1 MADRTLCDSPD
12 LGKVFALG
20 CATLMPAGVE
30 PKEHK
35 RDPRLGEFCHMED
48 PALLDFDEDHVLASI
63 LPELVYHRSVAKA
76 NIQHAAQI
84 YKQRYDAKNRVRP
97 HTFSVG
103 DQVWV
108 RTSRPSGQA
117 VGKTDKANRGPYR
130 IMDVV
135 GRVLF
140 KLQDVQTGAT
150 LASLKHG
157 DALTHCPSEVDSDLR
172 VLQERHGDPPNAQGQ
187 GQGGD
192 GGREIGRDFQRPD
205 PGDETGLPAQA
216 RGHDHSVSV
225 KQGTDH
231 VQEIRMLPHMQK
243 TRKVAQKQK
252 AKAGESATGPARPQT
267 PAPTSLEP
275 APSAPS
281 VHGMKLRARPQ

>member
-1 MADRTLCDSPD
+1 
-12 LGKVFALG
+12 
-20 CATLMPAGVE
+20 
-30 PKEHK
+30 
-35 RDPRLGEFCHMED
+35 MED
-48 PALLDFDEDHVLASI
+48 PALLDFDEDHILASI

-76 NIQHAAQI
+76 NIQHAAQL
-84 YKQRYDAKNRVRP
+84 YKQRYDARNRVRP

-192 GGREIGRDFQRPD
+192 GGRENGRDFQRPD
-205 PGDETGLPAQA
+205 PRVETGLPAQA
-216 RGHDHSVSV
+216 RGSDHSVSV

-243 TRKVAQKQK
+243 TRKIANKRKVG
-252 AKAGESATGPARPQT
+252 AGKSA
-267 PAPTSLEP
+267 
-275 APSAPS
+275 
-281 VHGMKLRARPQ
+281 V